1 MAEDTYEPSQAE
13 RALVAITAACIGLS
27 VLCFIAI
34 VVVTGVLRLPGSGAV
49 WNIVVT
55 LPLIG
60 LPLGFLMFVGLL
72 TINFV
77 RRRRQSS
84 GRV

>member
-1 MAEDTYEPSQAE
+1 
-13 RALVAITAACIGLS
+13 